1 MLESIFY
8 AQVNIACILLV
19 GVLFFN
25 IRRLPTAQLKDTL
38 LADVLFWHMLYFAS
52 DAVWALVTSGYFP
65 KNTFTILAVNYS
77 NAIILSIV
85 AYKCFL
91 YSSVGSNPD
100 LTKKQLQHQQRI
112 LRIPI
117 ILQAICFTIGF
128 IADPKFWVTD
138 LQINSIYFAFFVP
151 IPLIYICTAA
161 ILGIYHGYKSQ
172 SRQHLKTYI
181 LIASYAPVMILSGL
195 LQLTLITAPI
205 FCFWCTFILLFAYT
219 HSQSLLVSTDALT
232 MLNNRNQL
240 KRYLYSPKNAKAS
253 YVYMIDINDFK
264 SINDLYGHHE
274 GDRALVL
281 VASALKRVCGR
292 AECPIFLCRYGGDE
306 FLFIAR
312 TNEPGKISDL
322 IHSELSES
330 SSQIQKHKKM
340 PYTIQASVG
349 YVSWDGDVSH
359 FKDSLKLADNKMYEQ
374 KKTNQTK
381 IKSA

>member
-100 LTKKQLQHQQRI
+100 QTKKQLQHQQRI

-161 ILGIYHGYKSQ
+161 ILGIYHGHKSQ
-172 SRQHLKTYI
+172 NRQHLKT
-181 LIASYAPVMILSGL
+181 
-195 LQLTLITAPI
+195 
-205 FCFWCTFILLFAYT
+205 
-219 HSQSLLVSTDALT
+219 
-232 MLNNRNQL
+232 
-240 KRYLYSPKNAKAS
+240 
-253 YVYMIDINDFK
+253 
-264 SINDLYGHHE
+264 
-274 GDRALVL
+274 
-281 VASALKRVCGR
+281 
-292 AECPIFLCRYGGDE
+292 
-306 FLFIAR
+306 
-312 TNEPGKISDL
+312 
-322 IHSELSES
+322 
-330 SSQIQKHKKM
+330 
-340 PYTIQASVG
+340 
-349 YVSWDGDVSH
+349 
-359 FKDSLKLADNKMYEQ
+359 
-374 KKTNQTK
+374 
-381 IKSA
+381 